1 MILLHDLVGV
11 GLRSGAIRPVVI
23 HSSGPSSHAHLM
35 FRYTLDPEFNWS
47 GEIELVPDSGYV
59 ALQAEPFIAEIAA
72 ATGLP
77 EHDDVSVRTPRR
89 RRHPTT
95 RQLQQG
101 ARSVHRDEIVAAF
114 ARAQKIPIVVT
125 RFSAISSD

>member
-1 MILLHDLVGV
+1 MSGQQRAVNAGMFKAWYEELEAIVAQDPDDVAPGNRQSAVILLHDLVGV

-77 EHDDVSVRTPRR
+77 EHDDV
-89 RRHPTT
+89 
-95 RQLQQG
+95 
-101 ARSVHRDEIVAAF
+101 
-114 ARAQKIPIVVT
+114 
-125 RFSAISSD
+125 